1 MKYPLYLSKDYKFI
15 KILMWAFVAISIS
28 LIVMS
33 IITLCDAYTFL
44 NLTLAQAKIYL
55 TTACISTI
63 VLVGIL
69 TIHYQVDGEHLRI
82 KLFFFDL
89 LGGRIR
95 YEKILNIVYSNG
107 MMYISYIWKGVDPVI
122 ASIMIAPSKFDK
134 MKDELLSK
142 NKNIVFYEDKDEISD
157 SQQ

>member
-1 MKYPLYLSKDYKFI
+1 MKFPLYLSKNYKII
-15 KILMWAFVAISIS
+15 KIFMWALVAVSIF

-33 IITLCDAYTFL
+33 IITLCDVYTFL
-44 NLTLAQAKIYL
+44 NLTYAQAKINIA
-55 TTACISTI
+55 TACISTI

-69 TIHYQVDGEHLRI
+69 TIRYQLDDKHLRI

-95 YEKILNIVYSNG
+95 YEKILNIVYSKG

-134 MKDELLSK
+134 MKNELLSK